1 MTLTTRTKFNEAVG
15 PHVSFSFGRM
25 NPPHY
30 GHEGLIKTLQSVA
43 KNGAWA
49 LFLSKSQDAKKN
61 PLTYAEKLAWVK
73 TLYPQTQGHLVE
85 DSSIKTFLEAAS
97 HLYDKGF
104 RSATFVAGED
114 DMASMRPVL
123 EKYNGKEMG
132 HGYYQFEPLT
142 FMESP
147 RLTSATNAREAAKEG
162 NPEKFELATRVPQNI
177 IVDGKTLFQA
187 VRRGMG
193 LGEAVE
199 ESIIAESLSVE
210 QLAHISD
217 KALDDA
223 YHYGLST
230 PGANFGWLANIESAA
245 AAKRMIDSGI
255 TDVDAIASAIHDG
268 WNKTAVAD
276 YMGKLQLDTPTIPD
290 KKKKRY
296 ALAQQTYAQLP
307 EVEKEKDRVVAR
319 AMLKALGIV
328 NEFAPSDSSRDGGN
342 DGFSEEQLKK
352 LAARW
357 WNNDEDPQV
366 ERMLELSGWSIGQD
380 ENYDNG
386 GAFVVMIGDD
396 EGHSFISWPAE
407 DLENI
412 ASESINEDLTPDQ
425 WNELRIADP
434 KAYMG
439 NKDYNNR
446 RWWTLQFKKARAA
459 ARERGAQRFEFPP
472 GSKNSYMV
480 APDLANEGKVTLYT
494 DPDYFGAEVDD
505 SGFGALPIINIPTNK
520 LVGFEPDE
528 KMELPKA
535 KANVAKIID
544 GLEKNENI
552 PPILVRKYKS
562 GYQVLDGHHRFW
574 AYKTLKKDSIPAR
587 LVSDSDIEEISK
599 NKVNEAAEK
608 STKATAKYQAMP
620 RNGQRCD
627 HCTMWRPPHG
637 CSAVS
642 GKIAPNGWCS
652 YYKRSHRSDVDESE
666 NLDEAA
672 SSVLFHYTGS
682 LGAAL
687 NILKNNE
694 FALSISTG
702 TVEAQYAPKGY
713 NYFLS
718 ATRSKVGGYHEI
730 VGDTGVMFNLDGNWF
745 NSRYPVKAI
754 DYWAGMHRG
763 DRHNESEDRIFA
775 REPSIPA
782 DAITAIHILL
792 KEKGEYG
799 SPTTRQLM
807 ITSKKRGLPTYLY
820 SDESAWR
827 LQDIRRALPVSAA
840 RDILSGIKKT
850 GYISSSNFGKRMLGP
865 WLELIFKKSR
875 SELSKKAND
884 LRYSLTYWNGGQF
897 SDDLGLRNEISN
909 ARKPGNSGYA
919 EANKIIAAMRKIGAN
934 DVRDLLMFLHKKWD
948 AEAMQPAKSDNAAQS
963 AIAKIR
969 ASAAKKESVEE
980 ALDPNETH
988 GWILPNRKV
997 EYVGTEEHEAWLDRN
1012 GIGGYEEAYELGYVR
1027 FVNLSNTFFL
1037 EGTLSGLKKLYRV
1050 YAASALSRPNIAVDV
1065 YNSNSNRGNANSSH
1079 DFRIPQEK
1087 AKFIQLFGPSSVGEH
1102 AGSILGTVGGGAV
1115 LNDRKTGVFPWD
1127 RWIQPDTGNSKL
1139 DYVDD
1144 LDEVNMS
1151 PSALSKFATTPQA
1164 QAMTIG
1170 FEAEMLVPGLKYDD
1184 DDDEDYGG
1192 VSQAQYVYRRDSG
1205 NWDLSKDAPFPTD
1218 KEWVKKVLAWA
1229 SESSMLDAED
1239 IGNIRVELLDMKKD
1253 FVRSVGKKSV
1263 VSAEIVKPE
1272 NLKWIAKQIYDNNDG
1287 GYRAGGFSQK
1297 DLRNT
1302 IMREP
1307 TYEYGVPK
1315 LAREIYRKKMIA
1327 DLTPE
1332 EYEKLFKKFLKDAGQ
1347 IDTIS
1352 DWFLEWAQP
1361 NSSWAFY
1368 PFLTG
1373 TLPQDSKE
1381 LTVKELA
1388 NSWKAVIGAKVK
1400 YGGGYHGLQRDA
1412 TSWILEPDGSIS
1424 GKDNGIELISPPMP
1438 LQQGLTALDTFFGW
1452 ASEHGYYGNDSTG
1465 FHVGVSL
1472 PSELQ
1477 ANIDPLKVVMLL
1489 GDKYVLDLFDRSSNA
1504 YTQSSLGQVKEL
1516 LTSRRTNVKAEDY
1529 AKVLRNNLAKTAQ
1542 AIVNRMGDN
1551 KYVSVHLKSNYIE
1564 FRSAGGNFLE
1574 HIDDIKNTVLRYV
1587 QVMAIA
1593 ADPQAYREEYAKKL
1607 YKLISKNIPQGD
1619 DQLANFA
1626 MYASGLIDQNVLK
1639 MRLQKRQVDKAQAAA
1654 DAKTKVY
1661 RIWIGTPPHGSNL
1674 SDPKRFATPGEAYAW
1689 AKSYAK
1695 RVNNFYNTKDLYLE
1709 PDDHSLPPL
1718 VLNKPLSGAWL
1729 Q

>member
-1 MTLTTRTKFNEAVG
+1 
-15 PHVSFSFGRM
+15 
-25 NPPHY
+25 
-30 GHEGLIKTLQSVA
+30 
-43 KNGAWA
+43 
-49 LFLSKSQDAKKN
+49 
-61 PLTYAEKLAWVK
+61 
-73 TLYPQTQGHLVE
+73 
-85 DSSIKTFLEAAS
+85 
-97 HLYDKGF
+97 
-104 RSATFVAGED
+104 
-114 DMASMRPVL
+114 
-123 EKYNGKEMG
+123 
-132 HGYYQFEPLT
+132 
-142 FMESP
+142 ME
-147 RLTSATNAREAAKEG
+147 E
-162 NPEKFELATRVPQNI
+162 I
-177 IVDGKTLFQA
+177 
-187 VRRGMG
+187 
-193 LGEAVE
+193 LGEACWKGYHKQGMKKMFGKKYPNCVKNESE
-199 ESIIAESLSVE
+199 EIEEFIDVNKAPENFDVYADSNGSDYDFTVGKTKIEVTFKEYNENYYILAFENTTQRRPDTHAATGTERDTVFGIFNGVAYCLNHFIARHPKTEVIVMGAKSNELSRVKLYDRAAKFFEQMGFKAVTDPVQQKRIFNDDASGYKLYIYKKKNAMEMTTESTELKLSVQ
-210 QLAHISD
+210 QLATISD
-217 KALDDA
+217 AALDA
-223 YHYGLST
+223 TYHYGRSQ
-230 PGANFGWLANIESAA
+230 PGNTFGWQANLKSAA
-245 AAKRMIDSGI
+245 FAKQMIDKGV
-255 TDVDAIASAIHDG
+255 TDIEAISDAIHKG
-268 WNKTAVAD
+268 WNVTAQAFVKNPMMFDDSKTMAPE
-276 YMGKLQLDTPTIPD
+276 KLQA
-290 KKKKRY
+290 KV
-296 ALAQQTYAQLP
+296 AQRQKLMTQQYAQLP
-307 EVEKEKDRVVAR
+307 EEEKEKDRVVAR

-328 NEFAPSDSSRDGGN
+328 TEAPGIEGDWGNEPESSANPYHEGFLIGLKSKTNGMNVRVDNPYKTGSHEAKLWSRGFDSAQ
-342 DGFSEEQLKK
+342 F
-352 LAARW
+352 
-357 WNNDEDPQV
+357 DEHEHTEPYGYYGSTHGTDLDLYGLPKY
-366 ERMLELSGWSIGQD
+366 ELD
-380 ENYDNG
+380 
-386 GAFVVMIGDD
+386 
-396 EGHSFISWPAE
+396 
-407 DLENI
+407 
-412 ASESINEDLTPDQ
+412 EDLTPEQ
-425 WNELRIADP
+425 WNELRITDP

-439 NKDYNNR
+439 NKDYTNR
-446 RWWTLQFKKARAA
+446 RWWTLQFKKARAT
-459 ARERGAQRFEFPP
+459 ARDQGAQRFEFPP

-480 APDLANEGKVTLYT
+480 APDLTNEGKVTLYT

-505 SGFGALPIINIPTNK
+505 SGFDALPIINIPTNK

-672 SSVLFHYTGS
+672 SPVLFHYTNV
-682 LGAAL
+682 GAAVD
-687 NILKNNE
+687 ILKNNE

-713 NYFLS
+713 NYFFS
-718 ATRSKVGGYHEI
+718 TSRSKVGGYHQI
-730 VGDTGVMFNLDGNWF
+730 VGDSGVVFNLDGNWF
-745 NSRYPVKAI
+745 NKHYPVKAI
-754 DYWAGMHRG
+754 DYWAGFYKG
-763 DRHNESEDRIFA
+763 DRHSESEDRIFS

-799 SPTTRQLM
+799 SPTTRQLL
-807 ITSKKRGLPTYLY
+807 ILAKKRGLPTYLY
-820 SDESAWR
+820 SDENAWR
-827 LQDIRRALPVSAA
+827 LQDTRRAVPVSNTQDLL
-840 RDILSGIKKT
+840 RGQKKPE
-850 GYISSSNFGKRMLGP
+850 YVSRYPASKYLEP

-884 LRYSLTYWNGGQF
+884 LRYGLTYWNGGQF
-897 SDDLGLRNEISN
+897 ADDLGLRNEISN

-969 ASAAKKESVEE
+969 ASAAKKESV
-980 ALDPNETH
+980 
-988 GWILPNRKV
+988 
-997 EYVGTEEHEAWLDRN
+997 
-1012 GIGGYEEAYELGYVR
+1012 
-1027 FVNLSNTFFL
+1027 
-1037 EGTLSGLKKLYRV
+1037 
-1050 YAASALSRPNIAVDV
+1050 
-1065 YNSNSNRGNANSSH
+1065 
-1079 DFRIPQEK
+1079 
-1087 AKFIQLFGPSSVGEH
+1087 GEH
-1102 AGSILGTVGGGAV
+1102 AGSIIGTVGGG
-1115 LNDRKTGVFPWD
+1115 NDYPDRQVATFPWD

-1184 DDDEDYGG
+1184 DDDMDYGG
-1192 VSQAQYVYRRDSG
+1192 VSQAQYEYRRDSG

-1218 KEWVKKVLAWA
+1218 KEWVEKVLAWA
-1229 SESSMLDAED
+1229 SESSMLDSED
-1239 IGNIRVELLDMKKD
+1239 IGNIRVELLDMKKN

-1302 IMREP
+1302 IMRDP
-1307 TYEYGVPK
+1307 TYEYSVPK

-1332 EYEKLFKKFLKDAGQ
+1332 KYEKLFKKFLKDAGQ

-1373 TLPQDSKE
+1373 TLPQDGKE

-1438 LQQGLTALDTFFGW
+1438 LQQGLIALDTFFGW

-1489 GDKYVLDLFDRSSNA
+1489 GDKYVLDLFDRGSNA
-1504 YTQSSLGQVKEL
+1504 YTKSSLDQVKEL
-1516 LTSRRTNVKAEDY
+1516 LKSRRTNVKAEDY

-1607 YKLISKNIPQGD
+1607 YKLIAKNIPQDD

-1695 RVNNFYNTKDLYLE
+1695 RVNNFYDTKDLYLE

>member
-1 MTLTTRTKFNEAVG
+1 MTLSHRTIFNEAPN
-15 PHVSFSFGRM
+15 PHVAFAFGRM

-30 GHEGLIKTLQSVA
+30 GHEGLINTLASVA
-43 KNGAWA
+43 KKGSWA

-61 PLTYAEKLAWVK
+61 PLTYEQKLKWVK

-85 DSSIKTFLEAAS
+85 DPSIKTFLQAAAY
-97 HLYDKGF
+97 LYDKGF

-123 EKYNGKEMG
+123 EQYNGKQVA
-132 HGYYQFEPLT
+132 HGFYHFEPLS

-147 RLTSATNAREAAKEG
+147 RLTSATNAREAAKSG
-162 NPEKFELATRVPQNI
+162 DPEAFERATRVPSNI
-177 IVDGKTLFQA
+177 TVDGKTLMQA
-187 VRRGMG
+187 VRIGMG
-193 LGEAVE
+193 LGESVE
-199 ESIIAESLSVE
+199 ESIIAESVIRESLSVE

-230 PGANFGWLANIESAA
+230 PGANFGWLANIESAT

-255 TDVDAIASAIHDG
+255 KDVDAIASAIHDG

-319 AMLKALGIV
+319 AMLQALGIV
-328 NEFAPSDSSRDGGN
+328 SEAPGIGGDWGDN
-342 DGFSEEQLKK
+342 PK
-352 LAARW
+352 LVKRGRKPYEP
-357 WNNDEDPQV
+357 NVDDTYYGSTHGTDLDLYGLPKY
-366 ERMLELSGWSIGQD
+366 ELD
-380 ENYDNG
+380 
-386 GAFVVMIGDD
+386 
-396 EGHSFISWPAE
+396 
-407 DLENI
+407 
-412 ASESINEDLTPDQ
+412 EDLTPEQ
-425 WNELRIADP
+425 WAELRVSDP
-434 KAYMG
+434 RAYRG
-439 NKDYNNR
+439 DKDYTNR
-446 RWWTLQFKKARAA
+446 RWWTLMFKKARAS
-459 ARERGAQRFEFPP
+459 ARESGAQRFEFPP

-505 SGFGALPIINIPTNK
+505 SGFDALPIINIPTNK

-672 SSVLFHYTGS
+672 SPVLFHYTNV
-682 LGAAL
+682 GAAVD
-687 NILKNNE
+687 ILKNNE

-713 NYFLS
+713 NYFFS
-718 ATRSKVGGYHEI
+718 TSRSKVGGYHQI
-730 VGDTGVMFNLDGNWF
+730 VGDSGVVFNLDGNWF
-745 NSRYPVKAI
+745 NKHYPVKAI

-763 DRHNESEDRIFA
+763 DRHNESEDRIFS

-799 SPTTRQLM
+799 SPTTRQLL
-807 ITSKKRGLPTYLY
+807 ILAKKRGLPTYLY
-820 SDESAWR
+820 SDENAWR
-827 LQDIRRALPVSAA
+827 LQDTRRAVPVSNTQDLL
-840 RDILSGIKKT
+840 RGQKKPE
-850 GYISSSNFGKRMLGP
+850 YVSRYPASKYLEP

-884 LRYSLTYWNGGQF
+884 LRYGLTYWNGGQF
-897 SDDLGLRNEISN
+897 ADDLGLRNEISN

-969 ASAAKKESVEE
+969 ASAAKKESV
-980 ALDPNETH
+980 
-988 GWILPNRKV
+988 
-997 EYVGTEEHEAWLDRN
+997 
-1012 GIGGYEEAYELGYVR
+1012 
-1027 FVNLSNTFFL
+1027 
-1037 EGTLSGLKKLYRV
+1037 
-1050 YAASALSRPNIAVDV
+1050 
-1065 YNSNSNRGNANSSH
+1065 
-1079 DFRIPQEK
+1079 
-1087 AKFIQLFGPSSVGEH
+1087 GEH
-1102 AGSILGTVGGGAV
+1102 AGSIIGTVGGG
-1115 LNDRKTGVFPWD
+1115 NDYPDRQVATFPWD

-1184 DDDEDYGG
+1184 DDDMDYGG
-1192 VSQAQYVYRRDSG
+1192 VSQAQYEYRRDSG

-1218 KEWVKKVLAWA
+1218 KEWVEKVLAWA
-1229 SESSMLDAED
+1229 SESSMLDSED
-1239 IGNIRVELLDMKKD
+1239 IGNIRVELLDMKKN

-1302 IMREP
+1302 IMRDP
-1307 TYEYGVPK
+1307 TYEYSVPK

-1332 EYEKLFKKFLKDAGQ
+1332 KYEKLFKKFLKDAGQ

-1373 TLPQDSKE
+1373 TLPQDGKE

-1438 LQQGLTALDTFFGW
+1438 LQQGLIALDTFFGW

-1489 GDKYVLDLFDRSSNA
+1489 GDKYVLDLFDRGSNA
-1504 YTQSSLGQVKEL
+1504 YTKSSLDQVKEL
-1516 LTSRRTNVKAEDY
+1516 LKSRRTNVKAEDY

-1607 YKLISKNIPQGD
+1607 YKLIAKNIPQDD

-1695 RVNNFYNTKDLYLE
+1695 RVNNFYDTKDLYLE

>member
-1 MTLTTRTKFNEAVG
+1 MTLSHRTIFNEAPN
-15 PHVSFSFGRM
+15 PHVAFAFGRM

-30 GHEGLIKTLQSVA
+30 GHEGLINTLASVA
-43 KNGAWA
+43 KKGSWA

-61 PLTYAEKLAWVK
+61 PLTYEQKLKWVK

-85 DSSIKTFLEAAS
+85 DPSIKTFLQAAAY
-97 HLYDKGF
+97 LYDKGF

-123 EKYNGKEMG
+123 EQYNGKQVA
-132 HGYYQFEPLT
+132 HGFYHFEPLS

-147 RLTSATNAREAAKEG
+147 RLTSATNAREAAKSG
-162 NPEKFELATRVPQNI
+162 DPEAFERATRVPSNI
-177 IVDGKTLFQA
+177 TVDGKTLMQA
-187 VRRGMG
+187 VRIGMG
-193 LGEAVE
+193 LGESVE
-199 ESIIAESLSVE
+199 ESIIAESVIRESLSVE

-230 PGANFGWLANIESAA
+230 PGANFGWLANIESAT

-255 TDVDAIASAIHDG
+255 KDVDAIASAIHDG

-319 AMLKALGIV
+319 AMLQALGIV
-328 NEFAPSDSSRDGGN
+328 SEAPGIGGDWGDN
-342 DGFSEEQLKK
+342 PK
-352 LAARW
+352 LVKRGRKPYEP
-357 WNNDEDPQV
+357 NVDDTYYGSTHGTDLDLYGLPKY
-366 ERMLELSGWSIGQD
+366 ELD
-380 ENYDNG
+380 
-386 GAFVVMIGDD
+386 
-396 EGHSFISWPAE
+396 
-407 DLENI
+407 
-412 ASESINEDLTPDQ
+412 EDLTPEQ
-425 WNELRIADP
+425 WAELRVSDP
-434 KAYMG
+434 RAYRG
-439 NKDYNNR
+439 DKDYTNR
-446 RWWTLQFKKARAA
+446 RWWTLMFKKARAA
-459 ARERGAQRFEFPP
+459 ARESGAQRFEFPP

-505 SGFGALPIINIPTNK
+505 SGFDALPIINIPTNK

-672 SSVLFHYTGS
+672 SPVLFHYTNV
-682 LGAAL
+682 GAAVD
-687 NILKNNE
+687 ILKNNE

-713 NYFLS
+713 NYFFS
-718 ATRSKVGGYHEI
+718 TSRSKVGGYHQI
-730 VGDTGVMFNLDGNWF
+730 VGDSGVVFNLDGNWF
-745 NSRYPVKAI
+745 NKHYPVKAI

-763 DRHNESEDRIFA
+763 DRHNESEDRIFS

-799 SPTTRQLM
+799 SPTTRQLL
-807 ITSKKRGLPTYLY
+807 ILAKKRGLPTYLY
-820 SDESAWR
+820 SDENAWR
-827 LQDIRRALPVSAA
+827 LQDTRRAVPVSNTQDLL
-840 RDILSGIKKT
+840 RGQKKPE
-850 GYISSSNFGKRMLGP
+850 YVSRYPASKYLEP

-884 LRYSLTYWNGGQF
+884 LRYGLTYWNGGQF
-897 SDDLGLRNEISN
+897 ADDLGLRNEISN

-969 ASAAKKESVEE
+969 ASAAKKESV
-980 ALDPNETH
+980 
-988 GWILPNRKV
+988 
-997 EYVGTEEHEAWLDRN
+997 
-1012 GIGGYEEAYELGYVR
+1012 
-1027 FVNLSNTFFL
+1027 
-1037 EGTLSGLKKLYRV
+1037 
-1050 YAASALSRPNIAVDV
+1050 
-1065 YNSNSNRGNANSSH
+1065 
-1079 DFRIPQEK
+1079 
-1087 AKFIQLFGPSSVGEH
+1087 GEH
-1102 AGSILGTVGGGAV
+1102 AGSIIGTVGGG
-1115 LNDRKTGVFPWD
+1115 NDYPDRQVATFPWD

-1184 DDDEDYGG
+1184 DDDMDYGG
-1192 VSQAQYVYRRDSG
+1192 VSQAQYEYRRDSG

-1218 KEWVKKVLAWA
+1218 KEWVEKVLAWA
-1229 SESSMLDAED
+1229 SESSMLDSED
-1239 IGNIRVELLDMKKD
+1239 IGNIRVELLDMKKN

-1302 IMREP
+1302 IMRDP
-1307 TYEYGVPK
+1307 TYEYSVPK

-1332 EYEKLFKKFLKDAGQ
+1332 KYEKLFKKFLKDAGQ

-1373 TLPQDSKE
+1373 TLPQDGKE

-1438 LQQGLTALDTFFGW
+1438 LQQGLIALDTFFGW

-1489 GDKYVLDLFDRSSNA
+1489 GDKYVLDLFDRGSNA
-1504 YTQSSLGQVKEL
+1504 YTKSSLDQVKEL
-1516 LTSRRTNVKAEDY
+1516 LKSRRTNVKAEDY

-1607 YKLISKNIPQGD
+1607 YKLIAKNIPQDD

-1695 RVNNFYNTKDLYLE
+1695 RVNNFYDTKDLYLE

>member
-230 PGANFGWLANIESAA
+230 PGNNFGWLANIESAA

-319 AMLKALGIV
+319 AMLQALGV
-328 NEFAPSDSSRDGGN
+328 
-342 DGFSEEQLKK
+342 Q
-352 LAARW
+352 
-357 WNNDEDPQV
+357 
-366 ERMLELSGWSIGQD
+366 
-380 ENYDNG
+380 
-386 GAFVVMIGDD
+386 
-396 EGHSFISWPAE
+396 
-407 DLENI
+407 
-412 ASESINEDLTPDQ
+412 INEDFTPEQ
-425 WNELRIADP
+425 WNELRITDP

-439 NKDYNNR
+439 NKDYTNR
-446 RWWTLQFKKARAA
+446 RWWTLMFKKARAA
-459 ARERGAQRFEFPP
+459 ARESGARRFEFPP

-480 APDLANEGKVTLYT
+480 APDLANEGKVKLYT

-505 SGFGALPIINIPTNK
+505 SGFDALPIINIPTNK
-520 LVGFEPDE
+520 LVGFEPDD
-528 KMELPKA
+528 KMKS
-535 KANVAKIID
+535 KKSQKNVAKIID

-552 PPILVRKYKS
+552 PPILVRKYKG

-587 LVSDSDIEEISK
+587 LVPDSDIEEISK

-682 LGAAL
+682 VGAAL

-694 FALSISTG
+694 FKLSISTG

-713 NYFLS
+713 NYFMS

-884 LRYSLTYWNGGQF
+884 LRYGLTYWNGGQF

-969 ASAAKKESVEE
+969 ASAAKKESV
-980 ALDPNETH
+980 
-988 GWILPNRKV
+988 
-997 EYVGTEEHEAWLDRN
+997 
-1012 GIGGYEEAYELGYVR
+1012 
-1027 FVNLSNTFFL
+1027 
-1037 EGTLSGLKKLYRV
+1037 
-1050 YAASALSRPNIAVDV
+1050 
-1065 YNSNSNRGNANSSH
+1065 
-1079 DFRIPQEK
+1079 
-1087 AKFIQLFGPSSVGEH
+1087 GEH
-1102 AGSILGTVGGGAV
+1102 AGSIIGTVGGG
-1115 LNDRKTGVFPWD
+1115 NDYPDRQVATFPWD

-1192 VSQAQYVYRRDSG
+1192 VSREQYEYRRDSG

-1218 KEWVKKVLAWA
+1218 KEWVEKVLAWA
-1229 SESSMLDAED
+1229 SESSMLDSED

-1307 TYEYGVPK
+1307 TYEYGLPK

-1332 EYEKLFKKFLKDAGQ
+1332 KYEKLFKKFLKDAGQ

-1489 GDKYVLDLFDRSSNA
+1489 GDKYVLDLFDRGSNA
-1504 YTQSSLGQVKEL
+1504 YTKSSLDQVKEL
-1516 LTSRRTNVKAEDY
+1516 LKSRRTNVKAEDY

-1619 DQLANFA
+1619 DQLTNFA

-1639 MRLQKRQVDKAQAAA
+1639 MRLQKRQVDKAKAAA

-1661 RIWIGTPPHGSNL
+1661 RIWIGDPPHGSNL
-1674 SDPKRFATPGEAYAW
+1674 SEPKRFATPVEAYAW

-1695 RVNNFYNTKDLYLE
+1695 RVNNFYDTKDLYLE
-1709 PDDHSLPPL
+1709 PDDHSLPPQL
-1718 VLNKPLSGAWL
+1718 LSKPASGAWL

>member
-1 MTLTTRTKFNEAVG
+1 
-15 PHVSFSFGRM
+15 
-25 NPPHY
+25 
-30 GHEGLIKTLQSVA
+30 
-43 KNGAWA
+43 
-49 LFLSKSQDAKKN
+49 
-61 PLTYAEKLAWVK
+61 
-73 TLYPQTQGHLVE
+73 
-85 DSSIKTFLEAAS
+85 
-97 HLYDKGF
+97 
-104 RSATFVAGED
+104 
-114 DMASMRPVL
+114 
-123 EKYNGKEMG
+123 
-132 HGYYQFEPLT
+132 
-142 FMESP
+142 
-147 RLTSATNAREAAKEG
+147 
-162 NPEKFELATRVPQNI
+162 
-177 IVDGKTLFQA
+177 
-187 VRRGMG
+187 
-193 LGEAVE
+193 
-199 ESIIAESLSVE
+199 
-210 QLAHISD
+210 
-217 KALDDA
+217 
-223 YHYGLST
+223 
-230 PGANFGWLANIESAA
+230 
-245 AAKRMIDSGI
+245 
-255 TDVDAIASAIHDG
+255 
-268 WNKTAVAD
+268 
-276 YMGKLQLDTPTIPD
+276 
-290 KKKKRY
+290 
-296 ALAQQTYAQLP
+296 
-307 EVEKEKDRVVAR
+307 
-319 AMLKALGIV
+319 
-328 NEFAPSDSSRDGGN
+328 
-342 DGFSEEQLKK
+342 
-352 LAARW
+352 
-357 WNNDEDPQV
+357 
-366 ERMLELSGWSIGQD
+366 
-380 ENYDNG
+380 
-386 GAFVVMIGDD
+386 
-396 EGHSFISWPAE
+396 
-407 DLENI
+407 
-412 ASESINEDLTPDQ
+412 
-425 WNELRIADP
+425 
-434 KAYMG
+434 
-439 NKDYNNR
+439 
-446 RWWTLQFKKARAA
+446 
-459 ARERGAQRFEFPP
+459 
-472 GSKNSYMV
+472 
-480 APDLANEGKVTLYT
+480 
-494 DPDYFGAEVDD
+494 
-505 SGFGALPIINIPTNK
+505 
-520 LVGFEPDE
+520 
-528 KMELPKA
+528 
-535 KANVAKIID
+535 
-544 GLEKNENI
+544 
-552 PPILVRKYKS
+552 
-562 GYQVLDGHHRFW
+562 
-574 AYKTLKKDSIPAR
+574 
-587 LVSDSDIEEISK
+587 
-599 NKVNEAAEK
+599 
-608 STKATAKYQAMP
+608 
-620 RNGQRCD
+620 
-627 HCTMWRPPHG
+627 MWRPPHG

-652 YYKRSHRSDVDESE
+652 YYKRSHRSDLDESE

-672 SSVLFHYTGS
+672 SPVLFHYTGS
-682 LGAAL
+682 VGAAL

-718 ATRSKVGGYHEI
+718 ATRSKVGGYHQL
-730 VGDTGVMFNLDGNWF
+730 VGDTAVMFNLDGNWF
-745 NSRYPVKAI
+745 NKRYPVKAI
-754 DYWAGMHRG
+754 DYWAGMYRG
-763 DRHNESEDRIFA
+763 VRHSESEDRIFS

-799 SPTTRQLM
+799 SPTTRQLL
-807 ITSKKRGLPTYLY
+807 ILAKKRGLPTYLY
-820 SDESAWR
+820 SDENAWR
-827 LQDIRRALPVSAA
+827 LQDTRRAVPVSNTQDLLRGQRKPEYVSRYPASKY
-840 RDILSGIKKT
+840 LE
-850 GYISSSNFGKRMLGP
+850 P

-875 SELSKKAND
+875 SELSKKANSI
-884 LRYSLTYWNGGQF
+884 RYSLTYWNGGQF
-897 SDDLGLRNEISN
+897 ADDFGLRNDISN
-909 ARKPGNSGYA
+909 ARKPGNAGYDT
-919 EANKIIAAMRKIGAN
+919 ANKIIAAMRKIGAN

-969 ASAAKKESVEE
+969 ASAAKKESV
-980 ALDPNETH
+980 
-988 GWILPNRKV
+988 
-997 EYVGTEEHEAWLDRN
+997 
-1012 GIGGYEEAYELGYVR
+1012 
-1027 FVNLSNTFFL
+1027 
-1037 EGTLSGLKKLYRV
+1037 
-1050 YAASALSRPNIAVDV
+1050 
-1065 YNSNSNRGNANSSH
+1065 
-1079 DFRIPQEK
+1079 
-1087 AKFIQLFGPSSVGEH
+1087 GEH
-1102 AGSILGTVGGGAV
+1102 AGSIIGTVGGG
-1115 LNDRKTGVFPWD
+1115 NDYPDRQVATFPWD

-1184 DDDEDYGG
+1184 DDDMDYGG
-1192 VSQAQYVYRRDSG
+1192 VSQAQYEYRRDSG

-1218 KEWVKKVLAWA
+1218 KEWVEKVLAWA
-1229 SESSMLDAED
+1229 SESSMLDSED

-1332 EYEKLFKKFLKDAGQ
+1332 EYEKLFKKFLKNAGQ

-1489 GDKYVLDLFDRSSNA
+1489 GDKYVLDLFDRGSNA
-1504 YTQSSLGQVKEL
+1504 YTKSSLGQVKEL

-1574 HIDDIKNTVLRYV
+1574 HIDGIKNTVLRYV

-1593 ADPQAYREEYAKKL
+1593 ADPQAYRAEYAKKL

-1639 MRLQKRQVDKAQAAA
+1639 MRLQKRQVDKAKAAA

-1661 RIWIGTPPHGSNL
+1661 RIWIGDPPHGSNL

-1695 RVNNFYNTKDLYLE
+1695 RVNNFYDTKDLYLE

>member
-230 PGANFGWLANIESAA
+230 PGNNFGWLANIESAA

-319 AMLKALGIV
+319 AMLQALGV
-328 NEFAPSDSSRDGGN
+328 
-342 DGFSEEQLKK
+342 Q
-352 LAARW
+352 
-357 WNNDEDPQV
+357 
-366 ERMLELSGWSIGQD
+366 
-380 ENYDNG
+380 
-386 GAFVVMIGDD
+386 
-396 EGHSFISWPAE
+396 
-407 DLENI
+407 
-412 ASESINEDLTPDQ
+412 INEDFTPEQ
-425 WNELRIADP
+425 WNELRITDP

-439 NKDYNNR
+439 NKDYTNR
-446 RWWTLQFKKARAA
+446 RWWTLMFKKARAA
-459 ARERGAQRFEFPP
+459 ARESGARRFEFPP

-480 APDLANEGKVTLYT
+480 APDLANEGKVKLYT

-505 SGFGALPIINIPTNK
+505 SGFDALPIINIPTNK
-520 LVGFEPDE
+520 LVGFEPDD
-528 KMELPKA
+528 KMKS
-535 KANVAKIID
+535 KKSQKNVAKIID

-552 PPILVRKYKS
+552 PPILVRKYKG

-587 LVSDSDIEEISK
+587 LVPDSDIEEISK

-682 LGAAL
+682 VGAAL

-694 FALSISTG
+694 FKLSISTG

-713 NYFLS
+713 NYFMS

-865 WLELIFKKSR
+865 WSELIFKKSR

-884 LRYSLTYWNGGQF
+884 LRYGLTYWNGGQF

-969 ASAAKKESVEE
+969 ASAAKKESV
-980 ALDPNETH
+980 
-988 GWILPNRKV
+988 
-997 EYVGTEEHEAWLDRN
+997 
-1012 GIGGYEEAYELGYVR
+1012 
-1027 FVNLSNTFFL
+1027 
-1037 EGTLSGLKKLYRV
+1037 
-1050 YAASALSRPNIAVDV
+1050 
-1065 YNSNSNRGNANSSH
+1065 
-1079 DFRIPQEK
+1079 
-1087 AKFIQLFGPSSVGEH
+1087 GEH
-1102 AGSILGTVGGGAV
+1102 AGSIIGTVGGG
-1115 LNDRKTGVFPWD
+1115 NDYPDRQVATFPWD

-1192 VSQAQYVYRRDSG
+1192 VSREQYEYRRDSG

-1218 KEWVKKVLAWA
+1218 KEWVEKVLAWA
-1229 SESSMLDAED
+1229 SESSMLDSED

-1307 TYEYGVPK
+1307 TYEYGLPK

-1332 EYEKLFKKFLKDAGQ
+1332 KYEKLFKKFLKDAGQ

-1489 GDKYVLDLFDRSSNA
+1489 GDKYVLDLFDRGSNA
-1504 YTQSSLGQVKEL
+1504 YTKSSLDQVKEL
-1516 LTSRRTNVKAEDY
+1516 LKSRRTNVKAEDY

-1619 DQLANFA
+1619 DQLTNFA

-1639 MRLQKRQVDKAQAAA
+1639 MRLQKRQVDKAKAAA

-1661 RIWIGTPPHGSNL
+1661 RIWIGDPPHGSNL
-1674 SDPKRFATPGEAYAW
+1674 SEPKRFATPVEAYAW

-1695 RVNNFYNTKDLYLE
+1695 RVNNFYDTKDLYLE
-1709 PDDHSLPPL
+1709 PDDHSLPPQL
-1718 VLNKPLSGAWL
+1718 LSKPASGAWL

>member
-1 MTLTTRTKFNEAVG
+1 M
-15 PHVSFSFGRM
+15 
-25 NPPHY
+25 
-30 GHEGLIKTLQSVA
+30 
-43 KNGAWA
+43 
-49 LFLSKSQDAKKN
+49 QD
-61 PLTYAEKLAWVK
+61 T
-73 TLYPQTQGHLVE
+73 
-85 DSSIKTFLEAAS
+85 
-97 HLYDKGF
+97 
-104 RSATFVAGED
+104 
-114 DMASMRPVL
+114 
-123 EKYNGKEMG
+123 
-132 HGYYQFEPLT
+132 
-142 FMESP
+142 
-147 RLTSATNAREAAKEG
+147 
-162 NPEKFELATRVPQNI
+162 
-177 IVDGKTLFQA
+177 
-187 VRRGMG
+187 
-193 LGEAVE
+193 
-199 ESIIAESLSVE
+199 
-210 QLAHISD
+210 
-217 KALDDA
+217 
-223 YHYGLST
+223 
-230 PGANFGWLANIESAA
+230 
-245 AAKRMIDSGI
+245 
-255 TDVDAIASAIHDG
+255 
-268 WNKTAVAD
+268 
-276 YMGKLQLDTPTIPD
+276 
-290 KKKKRY
+290 
-296 ALAQQTYAQLP
+296 
-307 EVEKEKDRVVAR
+307 
-319 AMLKALGIV
+319 
-328 NEFAPSDSSRDGGN
+328 
-342 DGFSEEQLKK
+342 
-352 LAARW
+352 
-357 WNNDEDPQV
+357 
-366 ERMLELSGWSIGQD
+366 
-380 ENYDNG
+380 
-386 GAFVVMIGDD
+386 
-396 EGHSFISWPAE
+396 
-407 DLENI
+407 
-412 ASESINEDLTPDQ
+412 
-425 WNELRIADP
+425 
-434 KAYMG
+434 
-439 NKDYNNR
+439 
-446 RWWTLQFKKARAA
+446 
-459 ARERGAQRFEFPP
+459 
-472 GSKNSYMV
+472 
-480 APDLANEGKVTLYT
+480 
-494 DPDYFGAEVDD
+494 
-505 SGFGALPIINIPTNK
+505 
-520 LVGFEPDE
+520 
-528 KMELPKA
+528 
-535 KANVAKIID
+535 
-544 GLEKNENI
+544 
-552 PPILVRKYKS
+552 
-562 GYQVLDGHHRFW
+562 
-574 AYKTLKKDSIPAR
+574 
-587 LVSDSDIEEISK
+587 
-599 NKVNEAAEK
+599 
-608 STKATAKYQAMP
+608 
-620 RNGQRCD
+620 
-627 HCTMWRPPHG
+627 
-637 CSAVS
+637 
-642 GKIAPNGWCS
+642 
-652 YYKRSHRSDVDESE
+652 
-666 NLDEAA
+666 
-672 SSVLFHYTGS
+672 
-682 LGAAL
+682 
-687 NILKNNE
+687 
-694 FALSISTG
+694 
-702 TVEAQYAPKGY
+702 
-713 NYFLS
+713 
-718 ATRSKVGGYHEI
+718 
-730 VGDTGVMFNLDGNWF
+730 
-745 NSRYPVKAI
+745 
-754 DYWAGMHRG
+754 
-763 DRHNESEDRIFA
+763 
-775 REPSIPA
+775 
-782 DAITAIHILL
+782 
-792 KEKGEYG
+792 
-799 SPTTRQLM
+799 
-807 ITSKKRGLPTYLY
+807 
-820 SDESAWR
+820 
-827 LQDIRRALPVSAA
+827 RRALPVSAA
-840 RDILSGIKKT
+840 EDILSGIKKT
-850 GYISSSNFGKRMLGP
+850 GYISSSNFGKRMLVP

-884 LRYSLTYWNGGQF
+884 LRYGLTYWNGGQF

-969 ASAAKKESVEE
+969 ASAAKKESV
-980 ALDPNETH
+980 
-988 GWILPNRKV
+988 
-997 EYVGTEEHEAWLDRN
+997 
-1012 GIGGYEEAYELGYVR
+1012 
-1027 FVNLSNTFFL
+1027 
-1037 EGTLSGLKKLYRV
+1037 
-1050 YAASALSRPNIAVDV
+1050 
-1065 YNSNSNRGNANSSH
+1065 
-1079 DFRIPQEK
+1079 
-1087 AKFIQLFGPSSVGEH
+1087 GEH
-1102 AGSILGTVGGGAV
+1102 AGSIIGTVGGG
-1115 LNDRKTGVFPWD
+1115 NDYPDRQVATFPWD

-1332 EYEKLFKKFLKDAGQ
+1332 EYEKLFKKFLKNAGQ

-1438 LQQGLTALDTFFGW
+1438 LQQGLIALDTFFGW

-1489 GDKYVLDLFDRSSNA
+1489 GDKYVLDLFDRGSNA
-1504 YTQSSLGQVKEL
+1504 YTKSSLDQVKEL
-1516 LTSRRTNVKAEDY
+1516 LKSRRTNVKAEDY

-1607 YKLISKNIPQGD
+1607 YKLIAKNIPQDD

-1695 RVNNFYNTKDLYLE
+1695 RVNNFYDTKDLYLE
-1709 PDDHSLPPL
+1709 PDDHSLPPQL
-1718 VLNKPLSGAWL
+1718 LSKPASGAWL

>member
-1 MTLTTRTKFNEAVG
+1 MTLSHRTIFNEAPN
-15 PHVSFSFGRM
+15 PHVAFAFGRM

-30 GHEGLIKTLQSVA
+30 GHEGLINTLASVA
-43 KNGAWA
+43 KKGSWA

-61 PLTYAEKLAWVK
+61 PLTYEQKLKWVK

-85 DSSIKTFLEAAS
+85 DPSIKTFLQAAAY
-97 HLYDKGF
+97 LYDKGF

-123 EKYNGKEMG
+123 EQYNGKQVA
-132 HGYYQFEPLT
+132 HGFYHFEPLS

-147 RLTSATNAREAAKEG
+147 RLTSATNAREAAKSG
-162 NPEKFELATRVPQNI
+162 DPEAFERATRVPSNI
-177 IVDGKTLFQA
+177 TVDGKTLMQA
-187 VRRGMG
+187 VRIGMG
-193 LGEAVE
+193 LGESVE
-199 ESIIAESLSVE
+199 ESIIAESVIRESLSVE

-230 PGANFGWLANIESAA
+230 PGANFGWLANIESAT

-255 TDVDAIASAIHDG
+255 TDVEAIANAIHDG

-276 YMGKLQLDTPTIPD
+276 YMGKLQLDTPTIID

-319 AMLKALGIV
+319 AMLQSLGV
-328 NEFAPSDSSRDGGN
+328 
-342 DGFSEEQLKK
+342 Q
-352 LAARW
+352 
-357 WNNDEDPQV
+357 
-366 ERMLELSGWSIGQD
+366 
-380 ENYDNG
+380 
-386 GAFVVMIGDD
+386 
-396 EGHSFISWPAE
+396 
-407 DLENI
+407 
-412 ASESINEDLTPDQ
+412 INEDLTPEQ
-425 WNELRIADP
+425 WAELRISDP

-439 NKDYNNR
+439 NKDYTNR
-446 RWWTLQFKKARAA
+446 RWWTLMFKKARAA
-459 ARERGAQRFEFPP
+459 ARESGAQRFEFPP

-480 APDLANEGKVTLYT
+480 APDLANEELEEAVEKNKIDEEMFRGEDGFIDMLEYAKFVVSYATGYDLYESI
-494 DPDYFGAEVDD
+494 DIENLNYINSLHDEYSIKE
-505 SGFGALPIINIPTNK
+505 PIIGKNYSAIFPMYVGKNTIQMFGHHAPLKLLSIDNDHYIFEKSKRYPIEYESVEGNGIFKTFILDPTMVSQ
-520 LVGFEPDE
+520 LLTI
-528 KMELPKA
+528 MELRY
-535 KANVAKIID
+535 NV
-544 GLEKNENI
+544 
-552 PPILVRKYKS
+552 KS
-562 GYQVLDGHHRFW
+562 HIVE
-574 AYKTLKKDSIPAR
+574 S
-587 LVSDSDIEEISK
+587 
-599 NKVNEAAEK
+599 AEK

-672 SSVLFHYTGS
+672 SPVLFHYTGS
-682 LGAAL
+682 VGAAL

-718 ATRSKVGGYHEI
+718 ATRSKVGGYHQL
-730 VGDTGVMFNLDGNWF
+730 VGDTAVMFNLDGNWF
-745 NSRYPVKAI
+745 NKRYPVKAI
-754 DYWAGMHRG
+754 DYWAGMYRG
-763 DRHNESEDRIFA
+763 DRHSESEDRIFS

-799 SPTTRQLM
+799 SPTTRQLL
-807 ITSKKRGLPTYLY
+807 ILAKKRGLPTYLY
-820 SDESAWR
+820 SDENAWR
-827 LQDIRRALPVSAA
+827 LQDTRRAVPVSNTQDLLRGQRKPEYVSRYPASKY
-840 RDILSGIKKT
+840 LE
-850 GYISSSNFGKRMLGP
+850 P

-875 SELSKKAND
+875 SELSKKANSI
-884 LRYSLTYWNGGQF
+884 RYSLTYWNGGQF
-897 SDDLGLRNEISN
+897 ADDFGLRNDISN
-909 ARKPGNSGYA
+909 ARKPGNAGYDT
-919 EANKIIAAMRKIGAN
+919 ANKIIAAMRKIGAN

-969 ASAAKKESVEE
+969 ASAAKKESV
-980 ALDPNETH
+980 
-988 GWILPNRKV
+988 
-997 EYVGTEEHEAWLDRN
+997 
-1012 GIGGYEEAYELGYVR
+1012 
-1027 FVNLSNTFFL
+1027 
-1037 EGTLSGLKKLYRV
+1037 
-1050 YAASALSRPNIAVDV
+1050 
-1065 YNSNSNRGNANSSH
+1065 
-1079 DFRIPQEK
+1079 
-1087 AKFIQLFGPSSVGEH
+1087 GEH
-1102 AGSILGTVGGGAV
+1102 AGSIIGTVGGG
-1115 LNDRKTGVFPWD
+1115 NDYPDRQVATFPWD

-1184 DDDEDYGG
+1184 DDDMDYGG
-1192 VSQAQYVYRRDSG
+1192 VSQAQYEYRRDSG

-1218 KEWVKKVLAWA
+1218 KEWVEKVLAWA
-1229 SESSMLDAED
+1229 SESSMLDSED

-1332 EYEKLFKKFLKDAGQ
+1332 EYEKLFKKFLKNAGQ

-1489 GDKYVLDLFDRSSNA
+1489 GDKYVLDLFDRGSNA
-1504 YTQSSLGQVKEL
+1504 YTKSSLGQVKEL

-1574 HIDDIKNTVLRYV
+1574 HIDGIKNTVLRYV

-1593 ADPQAYREEYAKKL
+1593 ADPQAYRAEYAKKL

-1639 MRLQKRQVDKAQAAA
+1639 MRLQKRQVDKAKAAA

-1661 RIWIGTPPHGSNL
+1661 RIWIGDPPHGSNL